1 MTEYERLWEAR
12 FHCPMAVEQD
22 LLMNLGDNPSAG
34 FVNRSAPSV
43 RGGDSIHKVPTLRKD
58 WKLMWAPSCKRW
70 MTVNERAVAMGFP
83 VYDDLRLQYGL
94 SLSTPFSI
102 EWRHRSLPGNSMHVA
117 CVGVWQACVAASCRL
132 KD

>member
-1 MTEYERLWEAR
+1 
-12 FHCPMAVEQD
+12 
-22 LLMNLGDNPSAG
+22 
-34 FVNRSAPSV
+34 
-43 RGGDSIHKVPTLRKD
+43 
-58 WKLMWAPSCKRW
+58 MWAPSCKRW

-94 SLSTPFSI
+94 SLSTLFSL
-102 EWRHRSLPGNSMHVA
+102 EWHQRSLPGNSMHVA